1 MSTIPTQIRIDADVK
16 EQASA
21 LFHELGMDMSGAV
34 NIFLR
39 QCLMHDG
46 LPFPVERPRFNE
58 ETLAAMREA
67 KAISRNPNVK
77 SCDTAKEWKT
87 ALEEDG

>member
-16 EQASA
+16 EQVSE
-21 LFHELGMDMSGAV
+21 LFHALGMDMSGAV

-39 QCLMHDG
+39 QCLLHDG
-46 LPFPVERPRFNE
+46 LPFPVERPRFRE

-67 KAISRNPNVK
+67 KAISRDPNVP
-77 SCDTAKEWKT
+77 SYDTYEGWKA
-87 ALEEDG
+87 ALEED